1 MCGNRPLHDLV
12 AEGGGREADAARG
25 AEVACEPVV
34 FDAVGEV
41 FFGLADALFVIDR
54 DVAVEFFDEFADFPT
69 AGAEVQHRQF
79 GFFNQRFAQV
89 HDDVGSG
96 QRPGEDEAGEVVAR
110 FGGDGGCHQRVVAV
124 GGLEDA
130 VAGLQEVGGVGRGA
144 GKEDVIQDAAG
155 AAFAFKEDGGAQV
168 LLQVADARRGDFR
181 AAADDAEQFEVG
193 VEGFAVFDFS
203 AGERACAVG
212 VVHDC
217 AEQVAFVVTAEGV
230 GGKVEA
236 VFQAGNAGDA
246 RVRQQD
252 DVRAERAGDLPVAF
266 AGVGDVRCFQQAFHD
281 DDVGIAF
288 RRFKVLDDGFH
299 QFVEIVRIQ
308 RLLHRFGADDQRV
321 VADRA
326 RGMQQHGA
334 AVIDVLAFDVVLH
347 HRFVEAD
354 LDALAVK
361 GVVEAENGRGKADA
375 GVGGND
381 EDCFCHVVLLR
392 R

>member
-12 AEGGGREADAARG
+12 TEGGGREADAARG
-25 AEVACEPVV
+25 TQVTGEPVV

-41 FFGLADALFVIDR
+41 FFGVADALFVINR
-54 DVAVEFFDEFADFPT
+54 DVAVEFFDEFADFPA
-69 AGAEVQHRQF
+69 AGAEVQHWQF
-79 GFFNQRFAQV
+79 GFFNQRLAQV
-89 HDDVGSG
+89 HDDVGGG
-96 QRPGEDEAGEVVAR
+96 QWPGEDEASEVVAR

-130 VAGLQEVGGVGRGA
+130 VAGFQEVGGVGRGA

-181 AAADDAEQFEVG
+181 AAANDAEQFEVG

-203 AGERACAVG
+203 AGERACTVG

-252 DVRAERAGDLPVAF
+252 NVCAERTGDLPVAF
-266 AGVGDVRCFQQAFHD
+266 ASVGDVRRFQQAFHD
-281 DDVGIAF
+281 DNVGVAF
-288 RRFKVLDDGFH
+288 GRFEVLDDGFH
-299 QFVEIVRIQ
+299 QFVEVVRIQ

-361 GVVEAENGRGKADA
+361 GVVEAENGRSEADA
-375 GVGGND
+375 GVGGD
-381 EDCFCHVVLLR
+381 DQDCFCHVALLTR
-392 R
+392 

>member
-1 MCGNRPLHDLV
+1 M
-12 AEGGGREADAARG
+12 
-25 AEVACEPVV
+25 
-34 FDAVGEV
+34 
-41 FFGLADALFVIDR
+41 
-54 DVAVEFFDEFADFPT
+54 
-69 AGAEVQHRQF
+69 
-79 GFFNQRFAQV
+79 
-89 HDDVGSG
+89 
-96 QRPGEDEAGEVVAR
+96 
-110 FGGDGGCHQRVVAV
+110 
-124 GGLEDA
+124 
-130 VAGLQEVGGVGRGA
+130 
-144 GKEDVIQDAAG
+144 
-155 AAFAFKEDGGAQV
+155 

-181 AAADDAEQFEVG
+181 AAANDAEQFEVG
-193 VEGFAVFDFS
+193 VEGFAVFDLS

-212 VVHDC
+212 VVHDY

-236 VFQAGNAGDA
+236 IFQAGNAGDA

-252 DVRAERAGDLPVAF
+252 NVCAERAGDLPVAF
-266 AGVGDVRCFQQAFHD
+266 AGVGDVRRFQQAFHD

-299 QFVEIVRIQ
+299 QFVEIVHIQ
-308 RLLHRFGADDQRV
+308 CLLHRFGADDQRV

-326 RGMQQHGA
+326 RGMQQHGT

-381 EDCFCHVVLLR
+381 QDCFCHVVLLTR
-392 R
+392 